1 MISRKILLETYK
13 YIGRDYYNE
22 FVITADDML
31 MNIISYQFAQNF
43 SNIETPG
50 YLYYLRKESMSRG
63 DGGIKLKKIR
73 AINYLLYFKIFYK
86 YIKEFN
92 KDRNYL
98 FYEIKNL
105 NRFLMD
111 TINYNITKYIP
122 IQKKFLKEIIN
133 DKYSSY
139 SFKNYLKEI
148 LL

>member
-1 MISRKILLETYK
+1 M
-13 YIGRDYYNE
+13 
-22 FVITADDML
+22 
-31 MNIISYQFAQNF
+31 
-43 SNIETPG
+43 
-50 YLYYLRKESMSRG
+50 
-63 DGGIKLKKIR
+63 
-73 AINYLLYFKIFYK
+73 YFKIFYK

-148 LL
+148 LLYFKN